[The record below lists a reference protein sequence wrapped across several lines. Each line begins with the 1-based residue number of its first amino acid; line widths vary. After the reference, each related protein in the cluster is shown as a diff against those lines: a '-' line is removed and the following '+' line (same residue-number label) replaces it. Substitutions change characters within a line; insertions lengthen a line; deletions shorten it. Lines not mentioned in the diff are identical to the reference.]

1 MKISLPTWALSR
13 NTAFTFT
20 LVEMMI
26 SVTVIL
32 MTVIAL
38 VSAEIYGS
46 RVYILAA
53 TKLAAVDGGRDT
65 MDKIRQQVQS
75 AIGPINIGNY
85 QWSYG
90 SPTNFQLIA
99 IGQNQVGN
107 ALRIQPGTNLTFS
120 ALAPYTLIFLQPGN
134 GTTNFAVNDANNNL
148 INTNS
153 LLMET
158 FDTNYNPV
166 LTNTIATYITNQ
178 QVFAAVD
185 YTGTNILTTYT
196 GNQLIQ
202 VTLYFFEWEYPIAV
216 VSNNR
221 SNDLNAYNY
230 YRLQTRIYQRN
241 RND

>member
-1 MKISLPTWALSR
+1 MKISFPTSPLSR

-53 TKLAAVDGGRDT
+53 TQLAAVDGGRDT
-65 MDKIRQQVQS
+65 MDKIRQQIQS
-75 AIGPINIGNY
+75 AEGVVSIGNY

-90 SPTNFQLIA
+90 AALRIFQTLT

-107 ALRIQPGTNLTFS
+107 ALRIQPGNLTNFN
-120 ALAPYTLIFLQPGN
+120 LLKPYTLIFLQPGN
-134 GTTNFAVNDANNNL
+134 GTTNFAINDANGHL

-153 LLMET
+153 LLLET
-158 FDTNYNPV
+158 FDTNYNPI
-166 LTNTIATYITNQ
+166 LTNTIALYVTNQ
-178 QVFAAVD
+178 ADLHCAVD
-185 YTGTNILTTYT
+185 YTPAI
-196 GNQLIQ
+196 I
-202 VTLYFFEWEYPIAV
+202 F
-216 VSNNR
+216 
-221 SNDLNAYNY
+221 
-230 YRLQTRIYQRN
+230 
-241 RND
+241 

>member
-1 MKISLPTWALSR
+1 MKISSPTNSFSR

-99 IGQNQVGN
+99 DGQVQVGN
-107 ALRIQPGTNLTFS
+107 ALRIQPGTNIIFS
-120 ALAPYTLIFLQPGN
+120 ALSPYTLIFLQPGN
-134 GTTNFAVNDANNNL
+134 GTTNFAVNNANGNL

-158 FDTNYNPV
+158 FDTNYNPI

-185 YTGTNILTTYT
+185 FTGTNLLTSNA

-202 VTLYFFEWEYPIAV
+202 VTLFFSQWEYPIAIIGT
-216 VSNNR
+216 
-221 SNDLNAYNY
+221 NDLNAYNY
-230 YRLQTRIYQRN
+230 FRLQSRIYERN